1 MPKSRLLVKSS
12 FLMSCLTI
20 DHVDRVNYPYSIH
33 YFSNDSTEQDFI
45 EDIRRVGNE
54 TPPELIKNYKG
65 SATYQIT
72 VNEKVD
78 PEFIS
83 RYNNLNV
90 THAKSSDKVLSI
102 LTGEITDQE
111 ALSGLLNILFDHQY
125 DIISVIKID
134 I

>member
-1 MPKSRLLVKSS
+1 MKPPK
-12 FLMSCLTI
+12 
-20 DHVDRVNYPYSIH
+20 
-33 YFSNDSTEQDFI
+33 
-45 EDIRRVGNE
+45 
-54 TPPELIKNYKG
+54 LIKNYKG
-65 SATYQIT
+65 PATYQIT

-111 ALSGLLNILFDHQY
+111 ALSGILNILFDHQY

-134 I
+134 V